1 MGYNSIMT
9 VIPDADLDKSALSA
23 AIEISRQAD
32 AHLDVLAMGI
42 DRTPTAHL
50 YAGANALIQQDSRND
65 AVRSAATISEIINV
79 RLQAEDIRWA
89 ADEGVVHLPLLNR
102 YVAGRARFADLVIM
116 PQPYGEGKGA
126 EYEAI
131 CESALFDARAPLL
144 VCPQKYEKIDAR
156 RIVIGWNESPEALSA
171 IRAALPVL
179 KAADLVSIAVIDP
192 PAHSPDRSD
201 PGGPLSKM
209 LARHGVTAEISVLS
223 KSMPRVSDV
232 LMRHMSDINAG
243 LMVMGAYGHSRFREA
258 ILGGA
263 TRDMLQ
269 NIEQPVL
276 FAH

>member
-65 AVRSAATISEIINV
+65 AVKSAVTISEIINV

-116 PQPYGEGKGA
+116 PQPYGDGKGA

-131 CESALFDARAPLL
+131 CESVLFDARAPLL
-144 VCPQKYEKIDAR
+144 VCPQKFENIDAR

>member
-9 VIPDADLDKSALSA
+9 VIPDADLESSALSA

-50 YAGANALIQQDSRND
+50 YAGANALIQQDARND
-65 AVRSAATISEIINV
+65 AVAASADISGAAKT

-89 ADEGVVHLPLLNR
+89 VDEGVVHLPLLNR
-102 YVAGRARFADLVIM
+102 YVSGRARFSDLVIM
-116 PQPYGEGKGA
+116 PQPYGHGKGA

-131 CESALFDARAPLL
+131 CESALFDARVPLL
-144 VCPQKYEKIDAR
+144 VCPQKFDRIDAR
-156 RIVIGWNESPEALSA
+156 RVVIGWNESPEALGA

-192 PAHSPDRSD
+192 PVHSPDRSD
-201 PGGPLSKM
+201 PGGLLSKM

-232 LMRHMSDINAG
+232 LMRHMSDIDAG

-269 NIEQPVL
+269 NIERPVL

>member
-1 MGYNSIMT
+1 MT

>member
-1 MGYNSIMT
+1 MGYNSIMS
-9 VIPDADLDKSALSA
+9 VLPEADLDKSALSA

-32 AHLDVLAMGI
+32 AHLDVLAMGL

-50 YAGANALIQQDSRND
+50 YAGANALIQQDARND
-65 AVRSAATISEIINV
+65 AVKSASDIAKASKE
-79 RLQAEDIRWA
+79 RLRGEGTRWA
-89 ADEGVVHLPLLNR
+89 VDEGVVHLPLLNR
-102 YVAGRARFADLVIM
+102 YVASRARFADLVIM

-131 CESALFDARAPLL
+131 CESALFDARVPLL
-144 VCPQKYEKIDAR
+144 VCPQKFAKIDAR
-156 RIVIGWNESPEALSA
+156 RIVIGWNESPEALAA

-179 KAADLVSIAVIDP
+179 KAAELVSIAVIDP
-192 PAHSPDRSD
+192 PVHSADRSD

-209 LARHGVTAEISVLS
+209 LARHGVTTQISVLS
-223 KSMPRVSDV
+223 KSMPRISDV
-232 LMRHMSDINAG
+232 LMRHMSDIDAG

-269 NIEQPVL
+269 NIEKPVL
-276 FAH
+276 FSH

>member
-1 MGYNSIMT
+1 MGYNSIMS
-9 VIPDADLDKSALSA
+9 VLPEADLDKSALSA

-32 AHLDVLAMGI
+32 AHLDVLAMGL

-50 YAGANALIQQDSRND
+50 YAGANALIQQDARND
-65 AVRSAATISEIINV
+65 AVKSASDIAKASKE
-79 RLQAEDIRWA
+79 RLRAEGIRWA
-89 ADEGVVHLPLLNR
+89 VDEGVVHLPLLNR

-116 PQPYGEGKGA
+116 PQPYGAGKGA

-131 CESALFDARAPLL
+131 CESALFDARVPLL
-144 VCPQKYEKIDAR
+144 VCPQEFAKIDAR
-156 RIVIGWNESPEALSA
+156 RIVIGWNESPEALAA

-179 KAADLVSIAVIDP
+179 KAAELVSIAVIDP
-192 PAHSPDRSD
+192 PVHSADRSD

-209 LARHGVTAEISVLS
+209 LARHGVTTQISVLS
-223 KSMPRVSDV
+223 KSMPRISDV
-232 LMRHMSDINAG
+232 LMRHMSDIDAG

-269 NIEQPVL
+269 NIEKPVL
-276 FAH
+276 FSH